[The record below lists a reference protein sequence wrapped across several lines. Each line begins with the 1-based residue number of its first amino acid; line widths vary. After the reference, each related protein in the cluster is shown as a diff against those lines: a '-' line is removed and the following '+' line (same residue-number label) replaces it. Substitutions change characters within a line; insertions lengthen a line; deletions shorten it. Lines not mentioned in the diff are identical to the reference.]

1 MRDDS
6 GTLFERWVAPV
17 LQHFL
22 LDREELQAQQDSIDW
37 DSALSQFTNPQI
49 IYPRYYRELSCHGFT
64 DGYLCPEAAVAYD
77 AITQY
82 ALPPNEDWVRQGV
95 IDAIQSHPTRVLDL
109 GCGTGST
116 TCRLKEAFPSAE
128 VVGLDLSPYM
138 LVMAEQKALE
148 AQLNLHWRHGKAE
161 QTGFPDNSFDVVTAS
176 LLLHELPPAIAQA
189 VLQEAHRVLRSG
201 GEIILLDCNQ
211 KALRQTSFI
220 TTLFEEPHLENYA
233 AESLD
238 AWLGAAQFGFVRT
251 QDHWL
256 VHQISR
262 GVKGVHYP
270 NPEEAL
276 FADLEALEDLEWA
289 VG

>member
-1 MRDDS
+1 MRDDN

-22 LDREELQAQQDSIDW
+22 LDRDALQAHQDSIDW
-37 DSALSQFTNPQI
+37 ESALRHLTNPQVS
-49 IYPRYYRELSCHGFT
+49 YPRYYREFSCHGFVE
-64 DGYLCPEAAVAYD
+64 GYLCPEAAVAYD

-95 IDAIQSHPTRVLDL
+95 IDAIQGYPTRILDL

-116 TCRLKEAFPSAE
+116 TCRLKEAFPNTE

-148 AQLNLHWRHGKAE
+148 ADLNIHWRQGKAE
-161 QTGFPDNSFDVVTAS
+161 QTDFPDNSFDVVTAS

-189 VLQEAHRVLRSG
+189 VLQEAHRLLRSG
-201 GEIILLDCNQ
+201 GEVIILDCNQ
-211 KALRQTSFI
+211 KALRQTPFLANI
-220 TTLFEEPHLENYA
+220 FEEPLLRDYA

-238 AWLGAAQFGFVRT
+238 AWLGSAQFGLVRT

-262 GVKGVHYP
+262 GVKGVHHP
-270 NPEEAL
+270 NPEEPL